1 MRHSRRALLFDL
13 DDTLYPHRR
22 FVLSGFGAVAAH
34 LEAEL
39 GIPARRSFM
48 TLARARRHH
57 PGRELQVLLQAFGLP
72 DSRLPELVEMIRT
85 HEPRL
90 RLPRTTAAALRAVRN
105 DWRVG
110 IVTNGA
116 PAIQERKLKAL
127 GLPRMV
133 DTVVYADAV
142 GTRTGKPDPTAFEL
156 ALARLGVRAAH
167 AVFVGNDERRDIG
180 GAAGVGMRTILAAR
194 YAASVT
200 RESTR
205 ADATVRTMAEV
216 PTVASRLM
224 ETHAS

>member
-1 MRHSRRALLFDL
+1 MRHNPRALLFDL

-39 GIPARRSFM
+39 GVPARRSLM
-48 TLARARRHH
+48 ALVRARRQH
-57 PGRELQVLLQAFGLP
+57 PGRELQVVLRALDLP
-72 DSRLPELVEMIRT
+72 DSRLPELVEIIRT
-85 HEPRL
+85 HVPRL
-90 RLPRTTAAALRAVRN
+90 RLPRTTAAALRAVRKE
-105 DWRVG
+105 WRVG

-127 GLPRMV
+127 GLPRLV

-142 GTRTGKPDPTAFEL
+142 GTRAGKPDPTPFQL
-156 ALARLGVRAAH
+156 ALARLGVRAGH

-194 YAASVT
+194 YAAPVA

-205 ADATVRTMAEV
+205 ADATVHTMADV

-224 ETHAS
+224 ESHTS